1 MSQSSYDTDSSIGLH
16 PVTHKI
22 SAPHWITPMKGH
34 RLAAGCEIRNWLE
47 DTGSLTKKVREACD
61 GRFSV
66 QVRRQGS
73 GKCLYDEARLLD
85 ITRTRYAVI
94 REVELCCDA
103 TAWIFARTIIP
114 MKSLSGPARRLTML
128 GNKPL
133 GAVLFADPSV
143 HRGQTQF
150 AHLHPGQEL
159 FDTAVVGLSERP
171 DSLWGRRTLFYLA
184 GKPLLVNE
192 IYLPGIP
199 L

>member
-1 MSQSSYDTDSSIGLH
+1 MSQSSNNTGSSNAP
-16 PVTHKI
+16 PVTAKL
-22 SAPHWITPMKGH
+22 SPPRWLTPIKGH
-34 RLAAGCEIRNWLE
+34 RLSAGCALRAWLE

-61 GRFSV
+61 GHFSV
-66 QVRRQGS
+66 EVRQQGS
-73 GKCLYDEARLLD
+73 GKCLFDEAKLLD

-94 REVELCCDA
+94 REVALRCDE
-103 TAWIFARTIIP
+103 TPWVFARTIIP

-143 HRGQTQF
+143 HRGRTQYT
-150 AHLHPGQEL
+150 HLTPGQEL
-159 FDTAVVGLSERP
+159 FESAVVGLAERP

-184 GKPLLVNE
+184 DKPLLVNE

>member
-1 MSQSSYDTDSSIGLH
+1 MSQPSNTPDPSVGPLPS
-16 PVTHKI
+16 VHKLT
-22 SAPHWITPMKGH
+22 APHWITPMKGH

-73 GKCLYDEARLLD
+73 GKCLYDEAKLLD
-85 ITRTRYAVI
+85 ITRTRYAII
-94 REVELCCDA
+94 REVELRCDE
-103 TAWIFARTIIP
+103 TPWIFARTIIP

-143 HRGQTQF
+143 HRGQTQY
-150 AHLHPGQEL
+150 AHLHSGQEL
-159 FDTAVVGLSERP
+159 FESAVVRLSERP

-184 GKPLLVNE
+184 NKPLLVNE
-192 IYLPGIP
+192 IFLPSIP